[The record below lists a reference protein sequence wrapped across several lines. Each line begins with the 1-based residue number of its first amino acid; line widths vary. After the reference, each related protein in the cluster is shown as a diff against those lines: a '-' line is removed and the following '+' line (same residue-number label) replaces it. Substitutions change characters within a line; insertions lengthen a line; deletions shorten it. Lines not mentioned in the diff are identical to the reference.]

1 MPSASERAKAKL
13 DAVLNDP
20 GRHDCSRKAMSKYT
34 EKMPNAVY
42 RSVESHSDDT
52 ICDGLRCSQRCSASS
67 EPEQRRKRKWW
78 CQEQAQAAPLAA
90 SLLIDNDQGKNPLV
104 TSWRM
109 FVYVYVGLSDGQP
122 IQTAWNF
129 GIGCL
134 PVIIRVKGREY
145 CSEARNWM
153 CYGLHNIVETATR
166 ATT

>member
-1 MPSASERAKAKL
+1 
-13 DAVLNDP
+13 
-20 GRHDCSRKAMSKYT
+20 
-34 EKMPNAVY
+34 
-42 RSVESHSDDT
+42 
-52 ICDGLRCSQRCSASS
+52 
-67 EPEQRRKRKWW
+67 
-78 CQEQAQAAPLAA
+78 
-90 SLLIDNDQGKNPLV
+90 KNPLV
-104 TSWRM
+104 TSWGM